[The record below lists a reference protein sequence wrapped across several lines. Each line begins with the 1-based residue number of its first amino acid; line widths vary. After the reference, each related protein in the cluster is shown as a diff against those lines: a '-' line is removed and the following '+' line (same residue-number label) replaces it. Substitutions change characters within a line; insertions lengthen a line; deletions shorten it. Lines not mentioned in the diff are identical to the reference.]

1 MTLKIK
7 LHNRTQNAG
16 KHIQEADMFE
26 MSCLRKKRT
35 GLPVNIY
42 VDDSGTWKKM
52 RHANRIKIQCNKGDY
67 PNTRGMIPMSIDDN
81 PRILVDNPKMELSAA
96 DINAVKKFVIANKDL
111 LIGLGSDDNFD
122 IVDFTGAMVL
132 P

>member
-1 MTLKIK
+1 MEIYYYIK
-7 LHNRTQNAG
+7 NQVALQNT
-16 KHIQEADMFE
+16 KCWQTY
-26 MSCLRKKRT
+26 SSLRKKRT

-52 RHANRIKIQCNKGDY
+52 RHANRIKIQCNKGDH
-67 PNTRGMIPMSIDDN
+67 PNTHGMIPMSIDDN
-81 PRILVDNPKMELSAA
+81 PRILVDNPKMELSAS
-96 DINAVKKFVIANKDL
+96 DVNAVKKFVIANKDL
-111 LIGLGSDDNFD
+111 LIGLDSDDNFD

>member
-1 MTLKIK
+1 MEIYYYIK
-7 LHNRTQNAG
+7 NQVALQNT
-16 KHIQEADMFE
+16 KCWQTY
-26 MSCLRKKRT
+26 SSLRKKRT

-52 RHANRIKIQCNKGDY
+52 RHANRIKIQCNKGDH
-67 PNTRGMIPMSIDDN
+67 PNAHGMIPMSIDDN
-81 PRILVDNPKMELSAA
+81 PRILVDNPKMELSAS
-96 DINAVKKFVIANKDL
+96 DVNAVKKFVIANKDL

>member
-16 KHIQEADMFE
+16 KDIQEADMFE

-42 VDDSGTWKKM
+42 VDDSGTWKK
-52 RHANRIKIQCNKGDY
+52 
-67 PNTRGMIPMSIDDN
+67 
-81 PRILVDNPKMELSAA
+81 
-96 DINAVKKFVIANKDL
+96 
-111 LIGLGSDDNFD
+111 
-122 IVDFTGAMVL
+122 
-132 P
+132 

>member
-1 MTLKIK
+1 MEIYYYIK
-7 LHNRTQNAG
+7 NQVALQNT
-16 KHIQEADMFE
+16 KCWQTY
-26 MSCLRKKRT
+26 SSLRKKRT

-52 RHANRIKIQCNKGDY
+52 RHANRIKIQCNKGDH
-67 PNTRGMIPMSIDDN
+67 PNTHGMIPMSIDDN

-111 LIGLGSDDNFD
+111 LIRLGSDDNFD
-122 IVDFTGAMVL
+122 IVDFTGDMVL

>member
-1 MTLKIK
+1 MEIYYDIK
-7 LHNRTQNAG
+7 NQVALQNT
-16 KHIQEADMFE
+16 KCWQTY
-26 MSCLRKKRT
+26 SSLRKKRT

-52 RHANRIKIQCNKGDY
+52 RHANRIKIQCNKGDH
-67 PNTRGMIPMSIDDN
+67 PNTHGMIPMSIDDN

-111 LIGLGSDDNFD
+111 LIRLGSDDNFD

>member
-1 MTLKIK
+1 MEIYYYIK
-7 LHNRTQNAG
+7 NQVALQNT
-16 KHIQEADMFE
+16 KCWQTY
-26 MSCLRKKRT
+26 SSLRKKRT

-52 RHANRIKIQCNKGDY
+52 RHANRIKIQCNKGDH
-67 PNTRGMIPMSIDDN
+67 PNTHGMIPMSIDDN
-81 PRILVDNPKMELSAA
+81 PRILVDNPKMELSAS
-96 DINAVKKFVIANKDL
+96 DVNAVKKFVIANKDL

>member
-1 MTLKIK
+1 MEIYYYIK
-7 LHNRTQNAG
+7 NQVALQNT
-16 KHIQEADMFE
+16 KCWQTY
-26 MSCLRKKRT
+26 SSLRKKRT

-52 RHANRIKIQCNKGDY
+52 RHANRIKIQCNKGDH
-67 PNTRGMIPMSIDDN
+67 PNTHGMIPMSIDDN

>member
-1 MTLKIK
+1 MEIYYYIK
-7 LHNRTQNAG
+7 NQVALQNT
-16 KHIQEADMFE
+16 KCWQTY
-26 MSCLRKKRT
+26 SSLRKKRT

-52 RHANRIKIQCNKGDY
+52 RHANRIKIQCNKGDH
-67 PNTRGMIPMSIDDN
+67 PNAHGMIPMSIDDN

-111 LIGLGSDDNFD
+111 LIRLGTEDNFD

>member
-1 MTLKIK
+1 MEIYYYIK
-7 LHNRTQNAG
+7 NQVALQNT
-16 KHIQEADMFE
+16 KCWQTY
-26 MSCLRKKRT
+26 SSLRKKRT

-52 RHANRIKIQCNKGDY
+52 RHANRIKIQCNKGDH
-67 PNTRGMIPMSIDDN
+67 PNAHGMIPMSIDDN

-111 LIGLGSDDNFD
+111 LIRLGSDDNFD

>member
-1 MTLKIK
+1 MEIYYYIK
-7 LHNRTQNAG
+7 NQVALQNT
-16 KHIQEADMFE
+16 KCWQTY
-26 MSCLRKKRT
+26 SSLRKKRT

-52 RHANRIKIQCNKGDY
+52 RHANRIKIQCNKGDH
-67 PNTRGMIPMSIDDN
+67 PNAHGMIPMSIDDN

-111 LIGLGSDDNFD
+111 LIRLGSDDNFD

-132 P
+132 K

>member
-1 MTLKIK
+1 MEIYYYIK
-7 LHNRTQNAG
+7 NQVALQNT
-16 KHIQEADMFE
+16 KCWQTY
-26 MSCLRKKRT
+26 SSLRKKRT

-52 RHANRIKIQCNKGDY
+52 RHANRIKIQYNKGDH
-67 PNTRGMIPMSIDDN
+67 PNTHGMIPMSIDDN

-111 LIGLGSDDNFD
+111 LIRLGSDDNFD

>member
-7 LHNRTQNAG
+7 FHNRTQNAG

-26 MSCLRKKRT
+26 MSCLRQKRT

-52 RHANRIKIQCNKGDY
+52 RHANRIKIQCNKGDH
-67 PNTRGMIPMSIDDN
+67 PNAHGMIPMSIDDN

>member
-1 MTLKIK
+1 
-7 LHNRTQNAG
+7 
-16 KHIQEADMFE
+16 
-26 MSCLRKKRT
+26 
-35 GLPVNIY
+35 
-42 VDDSGTWKKM
+42 M
-52 RHANRIKIQCNKGDY
+52 RHANRIKIQCNKGDH
-67 PNTRGMIPMSIDDN
+67 PNTHGMIPMSIDDN

-111 LIGLGSDDNFD
+111 LIRLGTEDNFD

>member
-1 MTLKIK
+1 MEIYYYIK
-7 LHNRTQNAG
+7 NQVALQNT
-16 KHIQEADMFE
+16 KCWQTY
-26 MSCLRKKRT
+26 SSLRKKRT

-52 RHANRIKIQCNKGDY
+52 RHANRIKIQCNKGDH
-67 PNTRGMIPMSIDDN
+67 PNAHGMIPMSIDDN

>member
-1 MTLKIK
+1 
-7 LHNRTQNAG
+7 
-16 KHIQEADMFE
+16 
-26 MSCLRKKRT
+26 
-35 GLPVNIY
+35 
-42 VDDSGTWKKM
+42 M
-52 RHANRIKIQCNKGDY
+52 RHANRIKIQYNKGDH
-67 PNTRGMIPMSIDDN
+67 PNTHGMIPMSIDDN

-111 LIGLGSDDNFD
+111 LIRLGSDDNFD

>member
-1 MTLKIK
+1 MEIYYYIK
-7 LHNRTQNAG
+7 NQVALQNT
-16 KHIQEADMFE
+16 KCWQTY
-26 MSCLRKKRT
+26 SSLRKKRT

>member
-1 MTLKIK
+1 MEIYYYIK
-7 LHNRTQNAG
+7 NQVALQNT
-16 KHIQEADMFE
+16 KCWQTY
-26 MSCLRKKRT
+26 SSLRKKRT

-52 RHANRIKIQCNKGDY
+52 RHANRIKIQCNKGDH
-67 PNTRGMIPMSIDDN
+67 PNAHGMIPMSIDDN
-81 PRILVDNPKMELSAA
+81 PRILVDNPKMELSAS
-96 DINAVKKFVIANKDL
+96 DVNAVKKFVIANKDL
-111 LIGLGSDDNFD
+111 LIRLGSDDNFD